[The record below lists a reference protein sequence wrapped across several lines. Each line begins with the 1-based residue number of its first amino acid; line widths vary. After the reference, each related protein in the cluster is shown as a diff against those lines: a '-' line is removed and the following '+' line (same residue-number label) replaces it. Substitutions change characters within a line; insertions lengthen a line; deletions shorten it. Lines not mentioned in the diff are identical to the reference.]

1 MNETLIEAR
10 ADTGTCM
17 QAMVEALRVAQRT
30 DMSSVRV
37 ELNRERSLMAHVLAL
52 TRSTSKSLINV

>member
-37 ELNRERSLMAHVLAL
+37 ELNRAQPHGSCV
-52 TRSTSKSLINV
+52 SIN